1 MRYYFVMGQLSTG
14 KFENFIGN
22 KESLYNQ
29 YLLLLPNCFEKKTA
43 LLIRVIITVT
53 ELFGKRISLD
63 QTLPCFLYVSYKI
76 LWYGARLFFSDL
88 SRT

>member
-29 YLLLLPNCFEKKTA
+29 YLLLLPNCFEKKNSFVNQGHYN
-43 LLIRVIITVT
+43 RDGIIWQAD
-53 ELFGKRISLD
+53 KS
-63 QTLPCFLYVSYKI
+63 
-76 LWYGARLFFSDL
+76 
-88 SRT
+88 